1 MRASLLY
8 ITRDSFRPLISF
20 FPLFFVEKFDAF
32 WKRSIIVVRTRVM
45 VDNILQV
52 LASLKSILFYPPGA
66 VQMEFLKSGAFHESV
81 VRDPHHSFA
90 QVHFL
95 EIIAKH
101 ESISNVFDVVIHVE
115 FNQTRFIFVEVSKLN
130 PRNLVL
136 FTPITHD
143 TIRDE

>member
-66 VQMEFLKSGAFHESV
+66 VQMEFLKAGAFQAITGAWPRDNPKYFADFFES
-81 VRDPHHSFA
+81 
-90 QVHFL
+90 
-95 EIIAKH
+95 
-101 ESISNVFDVVIHVE
+101 
-115 FNQTRFIFVEVSKLN
+115 
-130 PRNLVL
+130 
-136 FTPITHD
+136 
-143 TIRDE
+143 